1 MRDENDGGEAPQKRP
16 GRPWTG
22 IDPPKGGIARL
33 RGMAQPAQGM
43 SASGQIRR
51 IGLWPV
57 GKGKLEFLR
66 RDEAKSGGTIS
77 EGKRDRSYR
86 GSDER

>member
-1 MRDENDGGEAPQKRP
+1 MRDENDGLEAPQKRP

-43 SASGQIRR
+43 SARDRIRR
-51 IGLWPV
+51 IDLWAL
-57 GKGKLEFLR
+57 GNGERDFLR
-66 RDEAKSGGTIS
+66 GDEAKSEGTIS
-77 EGKRDRSYR
+77 EGKR
-86 GSDER
+86 ER

>member
-1 MRDENDGGEAPQKRP
+1 MRDENDGLEAPQKRP

-22 IDPPKGGIARL
+22 IDPPKGGIASL

-43 SASGQIRR
+43 SASGQIRK
-51 IGLWPV
+51 IGIWPL
-57 GKGKLEFLR
+57 GNGEREFLR
-66 RDEAKSGGTIS
+66 RDLAKSRGTIL
-77 EGKRDRSYR
+77 EGKRERSYR